1 MKNSNSKHRKKKR
14 KSLSRGLPLFSE
26 VGAET
31 RVTEQE
37 ITFCYFNLNII
48 IGNNRI
54 IREFSSDCKLNG
66 IELKHKF
73 AGKRD
78 TSRIMNLA
86 YQPAAALERY
96 NNFTMISYGSTTLAS
111 AAVKL
116 GKHSSTYLAAKYN
129 CKNATIDIKV
139 DSKSQLS
146 ASLSFSGKFLPS
158 TKIIAS
164 LKLPHYSSS
173 EVQMP

>member
-31 RVTEQE
+31 RVFRTYCLFVLEV
-37 ITFCYFNLNII
+37 
-48 IGNNRI
+48 
-54 IREFSSDCKLNG
+54 
-66 IELKHKF
+66 
-73 AGKRD
+73 AGLVGLLTCSICWKRD
-78 TSRIMNLA
+78 RSRIMNLA